1 MPVPGG
7 SKHYHGTQEVT
18 VNKEIGVTC
27 RMGQAGYLSD
37 GMMEMEDI
45 YMMNIPEIKVGIV
58 AVSRDCFPESLSVN
72 RRKALVDAY
81 TKKYDAK
88 NIYECPVCI
97 VESEIHML
105 QALEDVKKAGCN
117 ALVVYLGNFGP
128 EISETLLAKHFEGP
142 SMFIAAAEESGS
154 NLVQGRGDAYCG
166 MLNASYNLKLRNIR
180 AYIPEYPVGTAE
192 ECADMIEE
200 FLPIAR
206 AAVGLSGLKIIS
218 FGPRPLNFLACNA
231 PIKQLY
237 NLGVEIE
244 ENSELDLFEAFKNH
258 AGDARITDV
267 VKDME
272 AELGKGNKKPEILEK
287 LAQYELTLLD
297 WIEDH
302 KGYRK
307 YVAIAGKCWPAF
319 QTQFGF
325 VPCYV
330 NSRLA
335 GRGIP
340 VSCEVDIY
348 GALSEFV
355 GACVSQDAVTLLDIN
370 NSVPSDLYEADIKG
384 KYDYR
389 LKETFMGF
397 HCGNT
402 CSRKLTA
409 CEMKYQLI
417 MARSLPE
424 EVTQG
429 TLEGDIAPGDITFY
443 RLQSTADNILRAY
456 VAQGEVLPVATRSFG
471 SIGIFAIPEMGRFY
485 RHVLIEKNFPH
496 HGAVAFG
503 HFGKALYEV
512 FKLIGVDVE
521 EIGFNQPKGML
532 YKTENPFG

>member
-1 MPVPGG
+1 MFNNVP
-7 SKHYHGTQEVT
+7 KT
-18 VNKEIGVTC
+18 
-27 RMGQAGYLSD
+27 
-37 GMMEMEDI
+37 
-45 YMMNIPEIKVGIV
+45 KVGIV

-81 TKKYDAK
+81 TKKYDAAD
-88 NIYECPVCI
+88 IYECPICI
-97 VESEIHML
+97 VESEIHMV

-117 ALVVYLGNFGP
+117 ALCVYLGNFGP
-128 EISETLLAKHFEGP
+128 EISETLLAKHFDGP
-142 SMFIAAAEESGS
+142 KMFVAAAEESQAD
-154 NLVQGRGDAYCG
+154 LMDGRGDAYCG
-166 MLNASYNLKLRNIR
+166 MLNASYNLKLRNVG

-192 ECADMIEE
+192 ECADMINE

-206 AAVGLSGLKIIS
+206 AIDGLANLKIIS
-218 FGPRPLNFLACNA
+218 FGPRPMNFLACNA

-244 ENSELDLFEAFKNH
+244 ENSELDLFEAFNNH
-258 AGDARITDV
+258 ANDPRIPEV
-267 VKDME
+267 VADME
-272 AELGKGNKKPEILEK
+272 KELGVGNKKPEVLAK

-297 WIEDH
+297 WVEAH

-330 NSRLA
+330 NSRLT

-348 GALSEFV
+348 GVLSEFI
-355 GACVSQDAVTLLDIN
+355 GTCVSLDAVTLLDIN
-370 NSVPSDLYEADIKG
+370 NSVPADMYKEAIEG
-384 KYDYR
+384 KFDYTH
-389 LKETFMGF
+389 KDTFMGF

-402 CSRKLTA
+402 CSSKLA
-409 CEMKYQLI
+409 FCEMKYQKI
-417 MARSLPE
+417 MARNLPI
-424 EVTQG
+424 EVTNG
-429 TLEGDIAPGDITFY
+429 TLEGDIAPGKITFF

-456 VAQGEVLPVATRSFG
+456 VAEGEVLDVRTKSFG
-471 SIGIFAIPEMGRFY
+471 AIGVFAIPEMGRFY
-485 RHVLIEKNFPH
+485 RHVLIEGNYPH

-512 FKLIGVDVE
+512 FKYIGVAYD

-532 YKTENPFG
+532 YKSENPFA